1 MAKATIPHPI
11 GAPVNPLTFHK
22 VPTKDPFGFIR
33 TDNGELS
40 EFAKHSAL
48 LYNHEKGIVHN
59 DLISLLRGGSFG
71 EGVNYL
77 RYMNSSAVTLDETT
91 PVDITALPSR
101 IFFGALNTHDGFLS
115 RHNDLS
121 ILFPVILLPNQQN
134 KIIYQQKIY
143 EDEVLSHATVRS
155 LVPSLR
161 HHQES
166 IEFFLQQFG
175 GSTELEIEAI
185 VHRSEQTV
193 TEELLRRIHQL
204 ELSFNKTMNVIM
216 TNALAT
222 SPSLICHWLMQN
234 LHHGKALITDKHQ
247 KPSRF
252 VTEVL
257 TQQLTTFC
265 PSQFRNIPK
274 HFPISDLLRA
284 LAKRAPENR
293 TNPVYLVTTATTAE
307 LLRDGSETVSIP
319 KSQRVFYLEGDVN
332 SKEKTFKP
340 AQAFPKSGFRGPSEL
355 PFIHVDGAKIPIVKI
370 PDQPDKND
378 KNTSSFVNYV
388 TALFAVPIGY
398 RLHPI
403 PDTSTFRKVDF
414 NAVRMTSFDKGGED
428 GKMSW
433 YEDVLCRSGL
443 NDPAVYD
450 PREYEKSLLSL
461 EGGETS
467 ATTFMG
473 CFESQDAYDKRVF
486 SPNGVTPQNKEFNLC
501 VSNHVIYVNKSFGRT
516 ISKNGTFDE
525 NPDPSGKFRA
535 TGIEGNRP
543 LCTARGYLQSA
554 RSAIANMNDI
564 SKDAENVMVP
574 FLQKCRRIP
583 FSKHTDKTAL
593 EDENYTTDAEVFVTM
608 ARKVNLETFLSRELR
623 KTNDDPMNKE
633 LLSVLKDV
641 FWGNGISKWM
651 NIPRILFAILEA
663 ANLGLF
669 TVSLHTKLQEIY
681 GINSVHDA
689 VTFQETIKR
698 LRELHS
704 AIDTFC
710 SDTMA
715 SFAVNDNSV
724 NPYIFYELSTVVPV
738 ANIPEGLQTPNTCD
752 DDIPRSKLWIRR
764 MFVET
769 VMNLLATQLYEFRA
783 VHDVGHVYPT
793 NHHYTFTV
801 HVHNN
806 QKRCE
811 KYVQPYVVG
820 GFYTTHE
827 YNQDD
832 IAELELEN
840 HTNRH
845 PLLSATP
852 TSTAGAH
859 RRDNFYHS
867 HVSRQFNDLR
877 IMRGFPFNERVV
889 AALACLRPHTP
900 ANALAISPN
909 IQTHTAA
916 LIMRYGTLE
925 THRLVVVLPA
935 TVTTC
940 ITGSPP
946 QRRQSSCTGKIAAGV

>member
-1 MAKATIPHPI
+1 MAKAMIPHPT
-11 GAPVNPLTFHK
+11 GAPANPLTFYK
-22 VPTKDPFGFIR
+22 APTKDPFGFIR

-40 EFAKHSAL
+40 EFAKNSAL

-59 DLISLLRGGSFG
+59 SLISLLRGGSFG
-71 EGVNYL
+71 VGVNYL

-143 EDEVLSHATVRS
+143 EDEALSQVTVWS

-166 IEFFLQQFG
+166 IEFYLQQFG

-185 VHRSEQTV
+185 VHGSEQTV

-222 SPSLICHWLMQN
+222 APSLLCHWLMQN
-234 LHHGKALITDKHQ
+234 LHHGKALITDKHP

-274 HFPISDLLRA
+274 HFPISDLLKA
-284 LAKRAPENR
+284 LAKRAPEND

-319 KSQRVFYLEGDVN
+319 KSQRVFYLEGDDN
-332 SKEKTFKP
+332 SKNRTFKP
-340 AQAFPKSGFRGPSEL
+340 AQAFPKSGFCGPLEL

-388 TALFAVPIGY
+388 TELFAVPIGY
-398 RLHPI
+398 RLHPTPGI
-403 PDTSTFRKVDF
+403 STFRKVDF

-428 GKMSW
+428 GEMSW
-433 YEDVLCRSGL
+433 YEDILCRSGL
-443 NDPAVYD
+443 NDPALYD

-461 EGGETS
+461 EEGETS
-467 ATTFMG
+467 ATTFRE
-473 CFESQDAYDKRVF
+473 CFESQDAYDERVF
-486 SPNGVTPQNKEFNLC
+486 SPSGVTPQNKEFNLC
-501 VSNHVIYVNKSFGRT
+501 VSNHVIYVKESFGRT
-516 ISKNGTFDE
+516 ISKNSTFDE
-525 NPDPSGKFRA
+525 TPDPSSKFRA
-535 TGIEGNRP
+535 TGIQGNRP
-543 LCTARGYLQSA
+543 LCTLRGYLQSA

-574 FLQKCRRIP
+574 FLQQCLRIP
-583 FSKHTDKTAL
+583 FDRHIDKTARL
-593 EDENYTTDAEVFVTM
+593 ADNYMTDVEVFVTM
-608 ARKVNLETFLSRELR
+608 ARKVNFEAFLLEELP
-623 KTNDDPMNKE
+623 KPNDDPMHKE
-633 LLSVLKDV
+633 LLSILKDV
-641 FWGNGISKWM
+641 FWSNGISKWM

-669 TVSLHTKLQEIY
+669 TMSLHTKLQEIY
-681 GINSVHDA
+681 DINNVHNA
-689 VTFQETIKR
+689 VAFQETIER
-698 LRELHS
+698 LRKLHS
-704 AIDTFC
+704 AIDAFC
-710 SDTMA
+710 CDTMA
-715 SFAVNDNSV
+715 SFAVNDNSI
-724 NPYIFYELSTVVPV
+724 NPYIFYELPTVVPV
-738 ANIPEGLQTPNTCD
+738 ANIPADLQTPATCD
-752 DDIPRSKLWIRR
+752 NDIPRSKLWIRR
-764 MFVET
+764 VFVET
-769 VMNLLATQLYEFRA
+769 VMNLLATRLYEFRR
-783 VHDVGHVYPT
+783 VQDTDHDYPT
-793 NHHYTFTV
+793 SYRYTFTV

-811 KYVQPYVVG
+811 RYVQPYMVG
-820 GFYTTHE
+820 GFYTAHE

-832 IAELELEN
+832 IAELELEDC
-840 HTNRH
+840 TSRH
-845 PLLSATP
+845 PLLSAKP
-852 TSTAGAH
+852 TSTAGAQ

-867 HVSRQFNDLR
+867 HVSRHFYDLR
-877 IMRGFPFNERVV
+877 IMRGFPFP
-889 AALACLRPHTP
+889 LF
-900 ANALAISPN
+900 
-909 IQTHTAA
+909 
-916 LIMRYGTLE
+916 
-925 THRLVVVLPA
+925 
-935 TVTTC
+935 
-940 ITGSPP
+940 
-946 QRRQSSCTGKIAAGV
+946 RRQSAIGIERIRRRSVRSIRAQLLQGQRI